1 MNCQRIQES
10 FLDYQDGRLT
20 PAEAAAVRDHLKTC
34 LDCQRE
40 WAGLQ
45 EISLKLDRLPPVEP
59 SPRLRT
65 QFYAMLETH
74 RRAAD
79 SRSPFVLVRSRLDRF
94 FTRLLP
100 ARPALQFALACSLL
114 VVGLLFGA
122 RYFRP
127 AAPAPDPAVA
137 KELADLRTRI
147 ETMDKLVNASLA
159 RQPTG
164 ERLRTVL
171 ASSALTDSGPV
182 IVNGLL
188 TTLAFDPSVNVRL
201 SALEALYPHADQS
214 AVRTAVASALPR
226 EPSPLVQVAMVDFLA
241 ATRDPSALSTLEDV
255 SLTATYDQAVRT
267 AARRALAQL

>member
-1 MNCQRIQES
+1 MNCERIQES
-10 FLDYQDGRLT
+10 FLDYQDGRLS
-20 PAEAAAVRDHLKTC
+20 PAESAAVRDHLKTC

-59 SPRLRT
+59 SPRLRA

-114 VVGLLFGA
+114 VAGLLVGA
-122 RYFRP
+122 RYFR
-127 AAPAPDPAVA
+127 AAATAPDLSVA
-137 KELADLRTRI
+137 RELADLRTRI

-159 RQPTG
+159 KQPTG

-171 ASSALTDSGPV
+171 ASSALTESGPV

-241 ATRDPSALSTLEDV
+241 ATRDPSALSALEDV
-255 SLTATYDQAVRT
+255 SRTATYDQAVRT

>member
-1 MNCQRIQES
+1 MNCERIQES
-10 FLDYQDGRLT
+10 FLDYQDGRLS

-34 LDCQRE
+34 LECQRE

-45 EISLKLDRLPPVEP
+45 EISLKLDRLPPVDP

-100 ARPALQFALACSLL
+100 ARPALQFAFACSLL
-114 VVGLLFGA
+114 VAGLLLGA

-127 AAPAPDPAVA
+127 AAADPAVSR
-137 KELADLRTRI
+137 ELADLRAKV
-147 ETMDKLVNASLA
+147 ETMDKLVSSSLQ
-159 RQPTG
+159 REPTG

-171 ASSALTDSGPV
+171 ASTSLKDSGPAV
-182 IVNGLL
+182 VNGLL

-201 SALEALYPHADQS
+201 SALEALYPHADQG
-214 AVRTAVASALPR
+214 AVRSAVASALPR
-226 EPSPLVQVAMVDFLA
+226 EPSPLVQVAMIDFLA
-241 ATRDPSALSTLEDV
+241 TTRDPAAVSTLEDV
-255 SLTATYDQAVRT
+255 SRTATYDQTVRT

>member
-10 FLDYQDGRLT
+10 FLDYQDGRLS

-114 VVGLLFGA
+114 VAGLLVGA

-127 AAPAPDPAVA
+127 AAPAPDPSVA
-137 KELADLRTRI
+137 KELADLRTKV
-147 ETMDKLVNASLA
+147 ETMDQLVNASLA

-201 SALEALYPHADQS
+201 SALEALYRHADQS

-255 SLTATYDQAVRT
+255 SRTATYDQAVRT

>member
-10 FLDYQDGRLT
+10 FLDYQDGRLS

-79 SRSPFVLVRSRLDRF
+79 SHSPFVLVRSGLDRF

-114 VVGLLFGA
+114 VAGLLVGA
-122 RYFRP
+122 RYLRP
-127 AAPAPDPAVA
+127 ATPVADPSVTR
-137 KELADLRTRI
+137 ELADLRAKVD
-147 ETMDKLVNASLA
+147 TMDKLVSTSLQ

-171 ASSALTDSGPV
+171 ASSSDSGPAV
-182 IVNGLL
+182 VNGLL

-201 SALEALYPHADQS
+201 SALEALYPHADQP
-214 AVRTAVASALPR
+214 AVRTAVACALPR

-241 ATRDPSALSTLEDV
+241 ATRDPASVSTLEDV
-255 SLTATYDQAVRT
+255 SRTATYDEAVRT